1 MKVKKKKSQSLK
13 SKLKTVENEQRKG
26 KAVRKENERVE
37 RNVITQ
43 TCSLG

>member
-1 MKVKKKKSQSLK
+1 MRGKQNQTGK
-13 SKLKTVENEQRKG
+13 SKLKRVQNEQRKG

-37 RNVITQ
+37 KNVITQ